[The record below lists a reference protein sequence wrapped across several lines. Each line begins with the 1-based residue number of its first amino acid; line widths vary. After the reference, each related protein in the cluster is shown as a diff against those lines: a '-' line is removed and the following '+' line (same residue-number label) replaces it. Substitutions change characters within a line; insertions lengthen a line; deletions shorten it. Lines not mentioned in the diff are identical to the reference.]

1 MLTNDKRAHDLAV
14 AVSKWQLE
22 HVKGN
27 KENPVKVN
35 IYAVY
40 RNNYTEV
47 IKTINNDPDFQEITM
62 SKKKKSNSVVMDNKE
77 RAHTLAISITKW
89 QLDNIN
95 LEGADSSNPVKI
107 NVYGIYKKNYNDFL
121 NTLNQDEMFAE

>member
-1 MLTNDKRAHDLAV
+1 MLTNDRRAHDIAV

-35 IYAVY
+35 IYAIY

-47 IKTINNDPDFQEITM
+47 IKAINNDPDFQEITM
-62 SKKKKSNSVVMDNKE
+62 SKKKKSTTAIDNKE
-77 RAHTLAISITKW
+77 RAHTLAVSMTKW

-95 LEGADSSNPVKI
+95 LDKADSSNPVRI
-107 NVYGIYKKNYNDFL
+107 NVYGMYKKSYNDFL
-121 NTLNQDEMFAE
+121 DALNKDEMFKE